1 MYTNMSTLLSPLPLP
16 LLLLSAPLCPYSL
29 PLSPYS
35 FLPHQILLLTLR
47 LSLPSVLRFSV
58 CAGILY
64 IAFMFL
70 GWLVLGPY
78 HTKVSGGGA
87 GGVALFRSVCHGHY
101 GG

>member
-1 MYTNMSTLLSPLPLP
+1 MLSVLQWQHFCQPEFTIP
-16 LLLLSAPLCPYSL
+16 
-29 PLSPYS
+29 